1 MYYNYLNYNILYY
14 FNIKM
19 QLLQIDIHP
28 LWYICIFI
36 RLIISL
42 LPLIYNYLSENTDK
56 KLVIDKISLITKY
69 IILIIGIGFLYKAI
83 FGSNNEIQVKKV
95 FWHETRIVH
104 SLLFITAG
112 LYFNNYK
119 LSGFLLFTS
128 ILFSIIYRFRSQHFK

>member
-1 MYYNYLNYNILYY
+1 
-14 FNIKM
+14 M